1 MRRQCKT
8 LALMR
13 PYTASMVR
21 RGGHR
26 KPSSMAE
33 RADGWGGAGSGG
45 RARAGR
51 GGEGRHSIRRG
62 YSCSADPVPDVVVTL
77 ARAASSA
84 IVGVAKL
91 QLRGT

>member
-1 MRRQCKT
+1 MRVTTSPSAAARAGAPAAACAIAFCADHITTMRRQCKT
-8 LALMR
+8 LALRR

-45 RARAGR
+45 RARGGAGW
-51 GGEGRHSIRRG
+51 
-62 YSCSADPVPDVVVTL
+62 
-77 ARAASSA
+77 
-84 IVGVAKL
+84 
-91 QLRGT
+91 